1 MIEAVYL
8 GDEADGADA
17 PLRALGPDIDTFS
30 TIPVVALSHRHMDP
44 DHPAG
49 NGDGMLLG
57 DLPAEEIDAFVE
69 AATGES
75 GDPPCF
81 RRRSVSSAARSPGPR
96 GSTARSAPYIT
107 FAVGMTPTPDL
118 RAAVE
123 SQLAGVHEALS
134 P

>member
-1 MIEAVYL
+1 MYL

-57 DLPAEEIDAFVE
+57 DLPAEEINAFV
-69 AATGES
+69 
-75 GDPPCF
+75 DVRD
-81 RRRSVSSAARSPGPR
+81 RRIGI
-96 GSTARSAPYIT
+96 RSAPGGDPS
-107 FAVGMTPTPDL
+107 ARRRDRPA
-118 RAAVE
+118 RA
-123 SQLAGVHEALS
+123 EARRARRRTSHS
-134 P
+134 PWA